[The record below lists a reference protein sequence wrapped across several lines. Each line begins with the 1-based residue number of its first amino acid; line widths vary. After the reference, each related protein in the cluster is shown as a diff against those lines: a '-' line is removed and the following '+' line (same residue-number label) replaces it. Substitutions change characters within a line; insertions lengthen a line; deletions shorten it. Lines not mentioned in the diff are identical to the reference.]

1 VQQENRP
8 ATESTR
14 PLPSAG
20 WRLDSWRT
28 PAVVLICGCLI
39 SMVGF
44 GPRSTLGFFLTPM
57 SHDQG
62 WGREV
67 FALSVAIQT
76 LLYGAAQPFSGAI
89 ADRFGTVRVIIAGT
103 LLYAAGIF
111 MMAHASTPET
121 LFLSSGVLIGFGLSG
136 CSFNL
141 VLSSFGK
148 LLPESWRSLAFGAGT
163 ASGSFGQ
170 FLFSPL
176 AVGLIDTLGWRTTLE
191 VFAGLL
197 LLIVPLAFAIATP
210 RSDAAQTSVRSLRQD
225 ESQTSL
231 RSLGKDES
239 QTSVRSLGKDDSQTS
254 VRSLR
259 QDDSQTSASSPRT
272 AEAAPSAT
280 QIQNYKQ
287 ALAEALGHRSYILL
301 VLGFFTCGFQLGFVT
316 LHLPSYLIDRGLSAE
331 VGGWTLGVIGLF
343 NIVGAMTSG
352 WLGGRMPKRY
362 ILAVIYFA
370 RALAVVF
377 LITLPA
383 SPAVA
388 LIYGAAT
395 GLLWLSSVPPTAGLV
410 AVMFG
415 TRWMAMLFGIAFF
428 SHQVG
433 GFLGVYLGGLL
444 YEHTGSYDIVW
455 WLGVLFGVLS
465 AVINLPIVEKPVA
478 RLAMAPA

>member
-1 VQQENRP
+1 
-8 ATESTR
+8 
-14 PLPSAG
+14 
-20 WRLDSWRT
+20 
-28 PAVVLICGCLI
+28 
-39 SMVGF
+39 
-44 GPRSTLGFFLTPM
+44 
-57 SHDQG
+57 
-62 WGREV
+62 
-67 FALSVAIQT
+67 
-76 LLYGAAQPFSGAI
+76 
-89 ADRFGTVRVIIAGT
+89 
-103 LLYAAGIF
+103 
-111 MMAHASTPET
+111 
-121 LFLSSGVLIGFGLSG
+121 VLIGFGLSG

-210 RSDAAQTSVRSLRQD
+210 RSDAPQTSLRSLRQD

-231 RSLGKDES
+231 RSLRQDDS
-239 QTSVRSLGKDDSQTS
+239 QTSLRSLRQDESQTS

-259 QDDSQTSASSPRT
+259 QDDSQTSVPSLRT

-352 WLGGRMPKRY
+352 WLGGHMPKRY

-377 LITLPA
+377 LITMPA

-388 LIYGAAT
+388 LVYGAVT

-478 RLAMAPA
+478 RLATA

>member
-1 VQQENRP
+1 
-8 ATESTR
+8 
-14 PLPSAG
+14 
-20 WRLDSWRT
+20 
-28 PAVVLICGCLI
+28 
-39 SMVGF
+39 MVGF
-44 GPRSTLGFFLTPM
+44 GPRATLGFFLTPM
-57 SHDQG
+57 STANG

-141 VLSSFGK
+141 VISSFGK

-176 AVGLIDTLGWRTTLE
+176 AVGLIDTVGWRTTLE

-210 RSDAAQTSVRSLRQD
+210 RSDAPTQTSVRSLRQG
-225 ESQTSL
+225 ELTSP
-231 RSLGKDES
+231 RG
-239 QTSVRSLGKDDSQTS
+239 
-254 VRSLR
+254 LR
-259 QDDSQTSASSPRT
+259 QPDSET
-272 AEAAPSAT
+272 APSVE
-280 QIQNYKQ
+280 QIQTYKQ

-316 LHLPSYLIDRGLSAE
+316 LHLPSYLIDRGLSAQ

-343 NIVGAMTSG
+343 NIVGAMLSG

-377 LITLPA
+377 LVTMPA

-388 LIYGAAT
+388 LIYGAVT

-444 YEHTGSYDIVW
+444 YEQTGSYDIVW

-465 AVINLPIVEKPVA
+465 AVINLPIVERPVA
-478 RLAMAPA
+478 RLATA

>member
-1 VQQENRP
+1 VQQENKP
-8 ATESTR
+8 ATGGIR
-14 PLPSAG
+14 PLSSAG
-20 WRLDSWRT
+20 WRWDSWRT
-28 PAVVLICGCLI
+28 PAVVLISGCLI
-39 SMVGF
+39 SMIGF

-111 MMAHASTPET
+111 MMAHAATPET

-141 VLSSFGK
+141 VISSFGK

-197 LLIVPLAFAIATP
+197 LLIVPLAFAIATQ
-210 RSDAAQTSVRSLRQD
+210 RSDAPAQTSVRSLRQ
-225 ESQTSL
+225 
-231 RSLGKDES
+231 
-239 QTSVRSLGKDDSQTS
+239 DDSQTS

-259 QDDSQTSASSPRT
+259 QDDSQTSVRSLRQDDSQTSVSSPRT

-444 YEHTGSYDIVW
+444 YERTGSYDIVW

-465 AVINLPIVEKPVA
+465 ALINLPIVEKPVA
-478 RLAMAPA
+478 RLAPAPA

>member
-1 VQQENRP
+1 M
-8 ATESTR
+8 
-14 PLPSAG
+14 
-20 WRLDSWRT
+20 
-28 PAVVLICGCLI
+28 I
-39 SMVGF
+39 GF
-44 GPRSTLGFFLTPM
+44 GPRATLGFFLTPM

-141 VLSSFGK
+141 VISSFGK

-176 AVGLIDTLGWRTTLE
+176 AVGLIDTVGWRTTLE
-191 VFAGLL
+191 IFAGLL
-197 LLIVPLAFAIATP
+197 LLIVPLAFAIATS
-210 RSDAAQTSVRSLRQD
+210 RSDAAPASPRGLRQP
-225 ESQTSL
+225 ESET
-231 RSLGKDES
+231 
-239 QTSVRSLGKDDSQTS
+239 
-254 VRSLR
+254 
-259 QDDSQTSASSPRT
+259 
-272 AEAAPSAT
+272 APSME
-280 QIQNYKQ
+280 QIQTYRQ

-316 LHLPSYLIDRGLSAE
+316 LHLPSYLIDRGLSAQ

-343 NIVGAMTSG
+343 NIVGAMLSG

-377 LITLPA
+377 LVTMPA

-388 LIYGAAT
+388 LIYGAVT

-444 YEHTGSYDIVW
+444 YERTGSYDIVW

-478 RLAMAPA
+478 RPAMA